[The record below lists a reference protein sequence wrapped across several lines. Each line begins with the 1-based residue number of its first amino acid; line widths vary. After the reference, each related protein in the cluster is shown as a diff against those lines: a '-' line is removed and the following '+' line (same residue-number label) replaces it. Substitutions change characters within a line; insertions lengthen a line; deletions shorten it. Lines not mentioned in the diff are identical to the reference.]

1 MAPSLSTSLKLPRL
15 PHLPSFPGRPG
26 SRSGDG
32 LVGLD
37 IQPGFVAAV
46 KARVNGSVLAERAA
60 ARPLDGDTVREGE
73 VVDVDALTDSL
84 RELFSDGALG
94 KRVRVGI
101 ANQRTVMRTLDLP
114 PVTDRK
120 ELAAAVRFQAQDQVP
135 MPLSNAV
142 IDFHPLGL
150 IDTPAGQRQRVVLVA
165 AQRDM
170 VERLLKA
177 VRAAGLTPE
186 GVDLSAFALIRSLH
200 DREDDEAGR
209 VLYLNVDG
217 LTNLA
222 IAEGTVCRFTRV
234 VGGGVEAMAAELASR
249 REISLAD
256 ARALLASVDLSV
268 PLMPTPS
275 IAEQPRVAPARRS
288 GRGRRGHESAQDPSF
303 APDSSHGASAGASEG
318 EPRSSTS
325 AANSTKRRNVRWAT
339 PRRSLRRSAAAEQE
353 PAAQEPTDADVRSVL
368 ENGVRELVGEIR
380 NSLDFHRTQEQGGEV
395 SHVALSGAVLD
406 LPGFPEALQTSLG
419 MEVRKQDVG
428 LVDARPRG
436 QGLHAPALD
445 RGRPRD
451 SGGAAMKAVNLIP
464 SDERRRGGS
473 VGAGRSQG
481 VAYVVLG
488 ALAGIA
494 LLVAARRRRS
504 PPRVEPPL
512 AARDDRRGNA
522 ARAGICLALTP
533 YTSFIALRETR
544 MKAVAE
550 VVDSRFDWAHAFHEL
565 GRVLPR
571 DASITSL
578 DGTVGAAGST
588 SGSSSSSSTLAPQ
601 PVPRRL
607 PAACRRS
614 RSAAARAASRRSR

>member
-15 PHLPSFPGRPG
+15 PHLPGLPGLPGRPG
-26 SRSGDG
+26 SRSGEG

-73 VVDVDALTDSL
+73 VIDVEALTESL

-94 KRVRVGI
+94 KRVRVGV

-114 PVTDRK
+114 PITDRK

-150 IDTPAGQRQRVVLVA
+150 VDTPAGSRQRVVLVA

-200 DREDDEAGR
+200 DQADDEAER

-222 IAEGTVCRFTRV
+222 IAEGTACRFTRV
-234 VGGGVEAMAAELASR
+234 VGGGVEAMAAELAAR
-249 REISLAD
+249 REISLTD
-256 ARALLASVDLSV
+256 ARALLASVDVSAPLLPPPSV
-268 PLMPTPS
+268 AERPPAAPTPEADEAGGEREPGGDPNS
-275 IAEQPRVAPARRS
+275 ALAPSDGGSAPASPDDESVSRERHDAQERS
-288 GRGRRGHESAQDPSF
+288 MGYAE
-303 APDSSHGASAGASEG
+303 
-318 EPRSSTS
+318 TIS
-325 AANSTKRRNVRWAT
+325 AAQGAT
-339 PRRSLRRSAAAEQE
+339 EQARAPQAPASQE
-353 PAAQEPTDADVRSVL
+353 PADADVRSVL

-380 NSLDFHRTQEQGGEV
+380 NSLDFHRTQEQGGDV

-428 LVDARPRG
+428 LVDA
-436 QGLHAPALD
+436 GLEGKVSTHRL
-445 RGRPRD
+445 
-451 SGGAAMKAVNLIP
+451 
-464 SDERRRGGS
+464 
-473 VGAGRSQG
+473 
-481 VAYVVLG
+481 
-488 ALAGIA
+488 
-494 LLVAARRRRS
+494 
-504 PPRVEPPL
+504 
-512 AARDDRRGNA
+512 
-522 ARAGICLALTP
+522 
-533 YTSFIALRETR
+533 
-544 MKAVAE
+544 
-550 VVDSRFDWAHAFHEL
+550 
-565 GRVLPR
+565 
-571 DASITSL
+571 SI
-578 DGTVGAAGST
+578 AAG
-588 SGSSSSSSTLAPQ
+588 LATAEA
-601 PVPRRL
+601 PR
-607 PAACRRS
+607 
-614 RSAAARAASRRSR
+614 

>member
-15 PHLPSFPGRPG
+15 SHLPSLPGRPG

-200 DREDDEAGR
+200 DRADDETGR

-234 VGGGVEAMAAELASR
+234 VGGGVEAMAAELATR

-256 ARALLASVDLSV
+256 ARALLASVDLSA
-268 PLMPTPS
+268 PLLPAPS
-275 IAEQPRVAPARRS
+275 IAEPEPAHVAPAPEAVEA
-288 GRGRRGHESAQDPSF
+288 GEDHERAQDSG
-303 APDSSHGASAGASEG
+303 AASDSSHGASAAG
-318 EPRSSTS
+318 ELDAEAQQQSVSREQHEAAERSMGYAETIS
-325 AANSTKRRNVRWAT
+325 AAQ
-339 PRRSLRRSAAAEQE
+339 SAVEQA

-380 NSLDFHRTQEQGGEV
+380 NSLDFHRTQEQGGDV

-428 LVDARPRG
+428 LVDA
-436 QGLHAPALD
+436 GLEGKVSTHRL
-445 RGRPRD
+445 
-451 SGGAAMKAVNLIP
+451 
-464 SDERRRGGS
+464 
-473 VGAGRSQG
+473 
-481 VAYVVLG
+481 
-488 ALAGIA
+488 
-494 LLVAARRRRS
+494 
-504 PPRVEPPL
+504 
-512 AARDDRRGNA
+512 
-522 ARAGICLALTP
+522 
-533 YTSFIALRETR
+533 
-544 MKAVAE
+544 
-550 VVDSRFDWAHAFHEL
+550 
-565 GRVLPR
+565 
-571 DASITSL
+571 SI
-578 DGTVGAAGST
+578 AAG
-588 SGSSSSSSTLAPQ
+588 LATAEA
-601 PVPRRL
+601 PR
-607 PAACRRS
+607 
-614 RSAAARAASRRSR
+614 